1 MTRELPYLEDDVL
14 VGGQIQASRKGLMSA
29 EAQGNLAFR
38 MGEFFSDGG
47 KLGKA
52 KGYESRPG
60 QARMAERVAE
70 TIEDRKHLVVEA
82 GTGTGKSLAYLVPA
96 AYAAQELGKKAII
109 STYTI
114 HLQEQLFGK
123 DVPIVQSLVPFE
135 FTAAL
140 LKGRQNYLCPHRLKK
155 AQQHQGDLFAKG
167 QAEQLQG
174 LVEWV
179 RRTKDGTLSDIDFQ
193 VDAAVWA
200 QVCSEAFA
208 CTPRHC
214 GGPTGCFFQMARTKV
229 QDANVVI
236 LNHALL
242 FGLLAGAEEVE
253 EGPSE
258 GYLFPNDFL
267 VLDEAHEVEDVAAKA
282 LGLEVRLGSLRFLL
296 QRLVHPRTKKGV
308 LTRVGDGNAVK
319 ATLGVL
325 GILEGAFEEILE
337 SAGLGASGQK
347 RVRQPLG
354 VKSELGPRLMD
365 VRAQLLKL
373 AEDAGDGEERN
384 ELKDHARR
392 LEVSAFGLGEF
403 LQMSRAGQAYWVERR
418 LPEEGRAHRGE
429 MSLHASPV
437 EVAERLEELVFR
449 PECTTIMTSAT
460 LDVGRGLEFFAKR
473 VGAGEA
479 ETLLVE
485 SPFDYESQMRV
496 YLPKGMP
503 EPSEGQRFQEALE
516 GWIQRFVGMTQG
528 KAFVLFTSRAMLRK
542 TAEGMAGWFEEQ
554 GIRLL
559 VQDKGNSRTR
569 LLKEFKEDRD
579 SVLFGTD
586 SFWQG
591 VDVPGEALSNV
602 ILTRLPFSVPDEPL
616 FEARCERIR
625 EKGGEPFR
633 ELQLPEA
640 ILKFRQGVGRLIRSR
655 EDRGQIAVLDGRILT
670 KSYGKSF
677 LKILPECPVEVLGDE
692 D

>member
-1 MTRELPYLEDDVL
+1 M
-14 VGGQIQASRKGLMSA
+14 SRDPL
-29 EAQGNLAFR
+29 GNLAFR

-60 QARMAERVAE
+60 QAKMAERVAE
-70 TIEDRKHLVVEA
+70 IIEDRKHLVVEA

-96 AYAAQELGKKAII
+96 AFAAEELGKKAII

-135 FTAAL
+135 FSAAL
-140 LKGRQNYLCPHRLKK
+140 LKGRHNYLCPHRLKK
-155 AQQHQGDLFAKG
+155 AQQHQGDLFATG
-167 QAEQLQG
+167 QAEQLRG
-174 LVEWV
+174 LVEWAGK
-179 RRTKDGTLSDIDFQ
+179 TTDGTLSDIQFQ
-193 VDAAVWA
+193 VDATVWA

-214 GGPTGCFFQMARTKV
+214 GGPTGCFYQKARNKIL
-229 QDANVVI
+229 DAKVVI

-242 FGLLAGAEEVE
+242 FGLLAGAEESE
-253 EGPSE
+253 EEPSE

-296 QRLVHPRTKKGV
+296 QRLIHPRTKKGV
-308 LTRVGDGNAVK
+308 LTRIGDGNAVK
-319 ATLGVL
+319 STLGVL
-325 GILEGAFEEILE
+325 GILEASFEEILE
-337 SAGLGASGQK
+337 SAGLKGPGQK
-347 RVRQPLG
+347 RVRQALG

-392 LEVSAFGLGEF
+392 LEGSAFGLGEF
-403 LQMSRAGQAYWVERR
+403 LKMSREGHAYWVERR
-418 LPEEGRAHRGE
+418 VAEDGRAQRGE

-449 PECTTIMTSAT
+449 PDCTTIMTSAT

-503 EPSEGQRFQEALE
+503 EPSEGARFQEALE
-516 GWIQRFVGMTQG
+516 GWIQRFVGMTKG

-542 TAEGMAGWFEEQ
+542 TADGMAAWFEEQ

-616 FEARCERIR
+616 FEARCERIK
-625 EKGGEPFR
+625 ELGGEPFR
-633 ELQLPEA
+633 DLQLPEA

-655 EDRGQIAVLDGRILT
+655 EDRGQIAVLDGRILSRT
-670 KSYGKSF
+670 YGKSF
-677 LKILPECPVEVLGDE
+677 LKILPECPVEILGDE

>member
-1 MTRELPYLEDDVL
+1 M
-14 VGGQIQASRKGLMSA
+14 SRDPL
-29 EAQGNLAFR
+29 GNLAFR

-70 TIEDRKHLVVEA
+70 IIEDRKHLVVEA

-155 AQQHQGDLFAKG
+155 AQQHQGDLFATG
-167 QAEQLQG
+167 QAEQLRG
-174 LVEWV
+174 LVEWAGK
-179 RRTKDGTLSDIDFQ
+179 TKDGTLSDIDFQ
-193 VDAAVWA
+193 VDAAVWS

-214 GGPTGCFFQMARTKV
+214 GGPTGCFYQMARTKV

-242 FGLLAGAEEVE
+242 FGLLAGAEESD

-308 LTRVGDGNAVK
+308 LMRIGDGNAVK
-319 ATLGVL
+319 STLGVL
-325 GILEGAFEEILE
+325 GILEGSFEEILE
-337 SAGLGASGQK
+337 SAGLEASGQK

-392 LEVSAFGLGEF
+392 LEASACGLGEF
-403 LQMSRAGQAYWVERR
+403 LKMSREGHAYWVERR
-418 LPEEGRAHRGE
+418 LPEEGRAHRRE
-429 MSLHASPV
+429 MSFHASPV

-449 PECTTIMTSAT
+449 PDCTTIMTSAT

-473 VGAGEA
+473 VGAQEA

-485 SPFDYESQMRV
+485 SPFDYENQMRV

-516 GWIQRFVGMTQG
+516 GWIQRFVGMTKG

-542 TAEGMAGWFEEQ
+542 TADGMAGWFEEQ

-569 LLKEFKEDRD
+569 LLKDFKEDRD

-616 FEARCERIR
+616 FEARCERIK

-655 EDRGQIAVLDGRILT
+655 EDRGQIAVLDGRILSRT
-670 KSYGKSF
+670 YGKSF
-677 LKILPECPVEVLGDE
+677 LKILPECPVEILGDE

>member
-1 MTRELPYLEDDVL
+1 
-14 VGGQIQASRKGLMSA
+14 MSA
-29 EAQGNLAFR
+29 EAEGSLAFR
-38 MGEFFSDGG
+38 MGEFFSNGG

-52 KGYESRPG
+52 KGDESRPG
-60 QARMAERVAE
+60 QAKMAERVAE
-70 TIEDRKHLVVEA
+70 IIEDRKHLVVEA

-155 AQQHQGDLFAKG
+155 AQQHQGDLFAAG
-167 QAEQLQG
+167 QAEQLKG
-174 LVEWV
+174 LVEWA

-214 GGPTGCFFQMARTKV
+214 GGPTGCFYQMARTKV
-229 QDANVVI
+229 LDANVVI

-242 FGLLAGAEEVE
+242 FGLLAGAEENE
-253 EGPSE
+253 ESPSE

-319 ATLGVL
+319 STLGVL

-392 LEVSAFGLGEF
+392 LEASAFGLGEF
-403 LQMSRAGQAYWVERR
+403 LKMSREGHAYWVERR

-449 PECTTIMTSAT
+449 PDCTTIMTSAT

-473 VGAGEA
+473 VGAQEA

-503 EPSEGQRFQEALE
+503 EPSEGQRFQDALE
-516 GWIQRFVGMTQG
+516 GWIQRFVGMTKG

-559 VQDKGNSRTR
+559 VQDKGSSRTR

-616 FEARCERIR
+616 FEARCERIK

-655 EDRGQIAVLDGRILT
+655 EDRGQIAVLDGRIL
-670 KSYGKSF
+670 SRAYGKSF
-677 LKILPECPVEVLGDE
+677 LKTLPQCPVEILGDE

>member
-1 MTRELPYLEDDVL
+1 M
-14 VGGQIQASRKGLMSA
+14 SRDPL
-29 EAQGNLAFR
+29 GNLAFR

-60 QARMAERVAE
+60 QAKMAERVAE
-70 TIEDRKHLVVEA
+70 VIEDRKHLVVEA

-96 AYAAQELGKKAII
+96 AFAAEELGKKAII

-135 FTAAL
+135 FSAAL
-140 LKGRQNYLCPHRLKK
+140 LKGRHNYLCPHRLKK
-155 AQQHQGDLFAKG
+155 AQQHQGDLFATG
-167 QAEQLQG
+167 QAEQLRG
-174 LVEWV
+174 LVEWAGK
-179 RRTKDGTLSDIDFQ
+179 TTDGTLSDIQFQ
-193 VDAAVWA
+193 VDATVWA

-214 GGPTGCFFQMARTKV
+214 GGPTGCFYQKARNKIL
-229 QDANVVI
+229 DAKVVI

-242 FGLLAGAEEVE
+242 FGLLAGAEESE
-253 EGPSE
+253 EEPSE

-296 QRLVHPRTKKGV
+296 QRLIHPRTKKGV
-308 LTRVGDGNAVK
+308 LTRIGDGNAVK
-319 ATLGVL
+319 STLGVL
-325 GILEGAFEEILE
+325 GILEASFEEILE
-337 SAGLGASGQK
+337 SAGLKGPGQK
-347 RVRQPLG
+347 RVRQALG

-392 LEVSAFGLGEF
+392 LEASAFGLGEF
-403 LQMSRAGQAYWVERR
+403 LKMSREGHAYWVERR
-418 LPEEGRAHRGE
+418 VAEDGRAQRGE

-449 PECTTIMTSAT
+449 PDCTTIMTSAT

-503 EPSEGQRFQEALE
+503 EPSEGARFQEALE
-516 GWIQRFVGMTQG
+516 GWIQRFVGMTKG

-542 TAEGMAGWFEEQ
+542 TAEGMASWFEEQ

-569 LLKEFKEDRD
+569 LLREFKEDRD

-616 FEARCERIR
+616 FEARCERIK
-625 EKGGEPFR
+625 ELGGEPFR

-655 EDRGQIAVLDGRILT
+655 EDRGQIAVLDGRILSRT
-670 KSYGKSF
+670 YGKSF
-677 LKILPECPVEVLGDE
+677 LKILPECPVEILGDE

>member
-1 MTRELPYLEDDVL
+1 M
-14 VGGQIQASRKGLMSA
+14 SRDPL
-29 EAQGNLAFR
+29 GNLAFR

-60 QARMAERVAE
+60 QAKMAERVAE
-70 TIEDRKHLVVEA
+70 IIEDRKHLVVEA

-96 AYAAQELGKKAII
+96 AFAAEELGKKAII

-135 FTAAL
+135 FSAAL
-140 LKGRQNYLCPHRLKK
+140 LKGRHNYLCPHRLKK
-155 AQQHQGDLFAKG
+155 AQQHQGDLFATG
-167 QAEQLQG
+167 QAEQLRG
-174 LVEWV
+174 LVEWAGK
-179 RRTKDGTLSDIDFQ
+179 TTDGTLSDIQFQ
-193 VDAAVWA
+193 VDATVWA

-214 GGPTGCFFQMARTKV
+214 GGPTGCFYQKARNKIL
-229 QDANVVI
+229 DAKVVI

-242 FGLLAGAEEVE
+242 FGLLAGAEESE
-253 EGPSE
+253 EEPSE

-296 QRLVHPRTKKGV
+296 QRLIHPRTKKGV
-308 LTRVGDGNAVK
+308 LTRIGDGNAVK
-319 ATLGVL
+319 STLGVL
-325 GILEGAFEEILE
+325 GILEASFEEILE
-337 SAGLGASGQK
+337 SAGLKGPGQK
-347 RVRQPLG
+347 RVRQALG

-392 LEVSAFGLGEF
+392 LEGSAFGLGEF
-403 LQMSRAGQAYWVERR
+403 LKMSREGHAYWVERR
-418 LPEEGRAHRGE
+418 VAEDGRAQRGE

-449 PECTTIMTSAT
+449 PDCTTIMTSAT

-503 EPSEGQRFQEALE
+503 EPSEGARFQEALE
-516 GWIQRFVGMTQG
+516 GWIQRFVGMTKG

-542 TAEGMAGWFEEQ
+542 TADGMASWFEEQ

-579 SVLFGTD
+579 SVFFGTD

-616 FEARCERIR
+616 FEARCERIK

-655 EDRGQIAVLDGRILT
+655 EDRGQIAVLDGRILSRT
-670 KSYGKSF
+670 YGKSF
-677 LKILPECPVEVLGDE
+677 LKILPECPVEILGDE

>member
-1 MTRELPYLEDDVL
+1 
-14 VGGQIQASRKGLMSA
+14 
-29 EAQGNLAFR
+29 

-60 QARMAERVAE
+60 QAKMAERVAE
-70 TIEDRKHLVVEA
+70 IIEDRKHLVVEA

-96 AYAAQELGKKAII
+96 AYAAHELGKKAII

-123 DVPIVQSLVPFE
+123 DVPIVRSLVPFE

-140 LKGRQNYLCPHRLKK
+140 LKGRQNYLCPYRLKK
-155 AQQHQGDLFAKG
+155 AQQHQGDLFATG
-167 QAEQLQG
+167 QAEQLRG
-174 LVEWV
+174 LIEWAG
-179 RRTKDGTLSDIDFQ
+179 RTKDGTLSDTDFQ

-214 GGPTGCFFQMARTKV
+214 GGPTGCFYQMARTKV
-229 QDANVVI
+229 LDANVVI

-242 FGLLAGAEEVE
+242 FGLLAGAEENE
-253 EGPSE
+253 ESPSE

-308 LTRVGDGNAVK
+308 LTRIGDGNAMK
-319 ATLGVL
+319 STLGVL
-325 GILEGAFEEILE
+325 GMLEGAFEEILE

-392 LEVSAFGLGEF
+392 LEASAFGLGEF
-403 LQMSRAGQAYWVERR
+403 LKMSREGHAYWVERR
-418 LPEEGRAHRGE
+418 IPEEGKAHRGE

-437 EVAERLEELVFR
+437 EVAEKLSELVFR
-449 PECTTIMTSAT
+449 PDCTTIMTSAT

-473 VGAGEA
+473 VGAQEA

-485 SPFDYESQMRV
+485 SPFDYESQMRI

-503 EPSEGQRFQEALE
+503 EPSEGQRFQDALE
-516 GWIQRFVGMTQG
+516 GWIQRFVGMTKG

-616 FEARCERIR
+616 FEARCERIK

-655 EDRGQIAVLDGRILT
+655 EDRGQIAVLDGRIL
-670 KSYGKSF
+670 SRAYGKSF
-677 LKILPECPVEVLGDE
+677 LKILPECPVELVD
-692 D
+692 

>member
-1 MTRELPYLEDDVL
+1 M
-14 VGGQIQASRKGLMSA
+14 SRDPL
-29 EAQGNLAFR
+29 GNLAFR

-60 QARMAERVAE
+60 QAKMAERVAE
-70 TIEDRKHLVVEA
+70 IIEDRKHLVVEA

-96 AYAAQELGKKAII
+96 AFAAEELGKKAII

-135 FTAAL
+135 FSAAL
-140 LKGRQNYLCPHRLKK
+140 LKGRHNYLCPHRLKK
-155 AQQHQGDLFAKG
+155 AQQHQGDLFATG
-167 QAEQLQG
+167 QAEQLRG
-174 LVEWV
+174 LVEWAGK
-179 RRTKDGTLSDIDFQ
+179 TTDGTLSDIQFQ
-193 VDAAVWA
+193 VDATVWA

-214 GGPTGCFFQMARTKV
+214 GGPTGCFYQKARNKIL
-229 QDANVVI
+229 DAKVVI

-242 FGLLAGAEEVE
+242 FGLLAGAEESE
-253 EGPSE
+253 EEPSE

-296 QRLVHPRTKKGV
+296 QRLIHPRTKKGV
-308 LTRVGDGNAVK
+308 LTRIGDGNAVK
-319 ATLGVL
+319 STLGVL
-325 GILEGAFEEILE
+325 GILEASFEEILE
-337 SAGLGASGQK
+337 STGLKGPGQK
-347 RVRQPLG
+347 RVRQALG

-392 LEVSAFGLGEF
+392 LEGSAFGLGEF
-403 LQMSRAGQAYWVERR
+403 LKMSREGHAYWVERR
-418 LPEEGRAHRGE
+418 VAEDGRAQRGE

-449 PECTTIMTSAT
+449 PDCTTIMTSAT
-460 LDVGRGLEFFAKR
+460 LDVGRGLDFFAKR

-503 EPSEGQRFQEALE
+503 EPSEGARFQEALE
-516 GWIQRFVGMTQG
+516 GWIQRFVGMTKG

-542 TAEGMAGWFEEQ
+542 TADGMASWFEEQ

-616 FEARCERIR
+616 FEARCERIK
-625 EKGGEPFR
+625 ELGGDPFR
-633 ELQLPEA
+633 DLQLPEA

-655 EDRGQIAVLDGRILT
+655 EDRGQIAVLDGRILSRT
-670 KSYGKSF
+670 YGKSF
-677 LKILPECPVEVLGDE
+677 LKILPECPVEILGDE

>member
-1 MTRELPYLEDDVL
+1 MVFMRQE
-14 VGGQIQASRKGLMSA
+14 G
-29 EAQGNLAFR
+29 QGNLAFR
-38 MGEFFSDGG
+38 MGEFFSNGG

-60 QARMAERVAE
+60 QAKMAERVAE
-70 TIEDRKHLVVEA
+70 IIEDRKHLVVEA

-155 AQQHQGDLFAKG
+155 AQQHQGDLFAAG
-167 QAEQLQG
+167 QAEQLKG
-174 LVEWV
+174 LVEWA

-214 GGPTGCFFQMARTKV
+214 GGPTGCFYQMARTKV
-229 QDANVVI
+229 LDANVVI

-242 FGLLAGAEEVE
+242 FGLLAGAEEDE
-253 EGPSE
+253 ESPSE

-319 ATLGVL
+319 STLGVL

-392 LEVSAFGLGEF
+392 LETSAFGLGEF
-403 LQMSRAGQAYWVERR
+403 LKMSREGHAYWVERR

-449 PECTTIMTSAT
+449 PDSTTIMTSAT

-473 VGAGEA
+473 VGAQEA

-516 GWIQRFVGMTQG
+516 GWIQRFVGMTKG

-542 TAEGMAGWFEEQ
+542 TAEGMAEWFEEQ

-569 LLKEFKEDRD
+569 LLREFKEDRD

-616 FEARCERIR
+616 FEARCERIK

-655 EDRGQIAVLDGRILT
+655 EDRGQIAVLDGRILSRT
-670 KSYGKSF
+670 YGKSF
-677 LKILPECPVEVLGDE
+677 LKILPECPVELLD
-692 D
+692 

>member
-1 MTRELPYLEDDVL
+1 
-14 VGGQIQASRKGLMSA
+14 
-29 EAQGNLAFR
+29 
-38 MGEFFSDGG
+38 
-47 KLGKA
+47 
-52 KGYESRPG
+52 
-60 QARMAERVAE
+60 
-70 TIEDRKHLVVEA
+70 
-82 GTGTGKSLAYLVPA
+82 
-96 AYAAQELGKKAII
+96 
-109 STYTI
+109 
-114 HLQEQLFGK
+114 
-123 DVPIVQSLVPFE
+123 
-135 FTAAL
+135 
-140 LKGRQNYLCPHRLKK
+140 
-155 AQQHQGDLFAKG
+155 
-167 QAEQLQG
+167 
-174 LVEWV
+174 
-179 RRTKDGTLSDIDFQ
+179 
-193 VDAAVWA
+193 
-200 QVCSEAFA
+200 
-208 CTPRHC
+208 
-214 GGPTGCFFQMARTKV
+214 MARTKV
-229 QDANVVI
+229 LDANVVI

-242 FGLLAGAEEVE
+242 FGLLAGAEESE

-319 ATLGVL
+319 STLGVL

-354 VKSELGPRLMD
+354 LKSELGPRLMD

-392 LEVSAFGLGEF
+392 LEASAFGLGEF
-403 LQMSRAGQAYWVERR
+403 LKMSREGHAYWVERR

-437 EVAERLEELVFR
+437 EVAERLGELVFR
-449 PECTTIMTSAT
+449 PDSTTIMTSAT

-473 VGAGEA
+473 VGAQEA

-516 GWIQRFVGMTQG
+516 GWIQRFVGMTKG

-542 TAEGMAGWFEEQ
+542 TAEGMAEWFEEQ

-569 LLKEFKEDRD
+569 LLREFKEDRD

-616 FEARCERIR
+616 FEARCERIK

-677 LKILPECPVEVLGDE
+677 LKILPECPVEVCE
-692 D
+692 

>member
-1 MTRELPYLEDDVL
+1 
-14 VGGQIQASRKGLMSA
+14 
-29 EAQGNLAFR
+29 
-38 MGEFFSDGG
+38 
-47 KLGKA
+47 
-52 KGYESRPG
+52 
-60 QARMAERVAE
+60 MAERVAE
-70 TIEDRKHLVVEA
+70 IIEARRHLVVEA

-155 AQQHQGDLFAKG
+155 AQQHQGDLFATG
-167 QAEQLQG
+167 QAEQLKG
-174 LVEWV
+174 LVEWAG
-179 RRTKDGTLSDIDFQ
+179 RTKDGTLSDIDFQ
-193 VDAAVWA
+193 VDAAVWT

-214 GGPTGCFFQMARTKV
+214 GGPTRCFYQMARTKV
-229 QDANVVI
+229 LDANVVI

-242 FGLLAGAEEVE
+242 FGLLAGAEENE
-253 EGPSE
+253 ESPSE

-308 LTRVGDGNAVK
+308 LTRIGDGNAVK
-319 ATLGVL
+319 STLGVL
-325 GILEGAFEEILE
+325 GILEGSFEEILE

-392 LEVSAFGLGEF
+392 LEASAFGLGEF
-403 LQMSRAGQAYWVERR
+403 LKMSREGHAYWVERR

-449 PECTTIMTSAT
+449 PDCTTIMTSAT
-460 LDVGRGLEFFAKR
+460 LDVGRGLAFFAKR
-473 VGAGEA
+473 VGAQEA

-485 SPFDYESQMRV
+485 SPFDYEIQMRV

-516 GWIQRFVGMTQG
+516 GWIQRFVGMTKG

-616 FEARCERIR
+616 FEAKCERIK

-655 EDRGQIAVLDGRILT
+655 EDRGQIAVLDGRIL
-670 KSYGKSF
+670 SRRYGKSF
-677 LKILPECPVEVLGDE
+677 LQILPSCPIEIME

>member
-1 MTRELPYLEDDVL
+1 
-14 VGGQIQASRKGLMSA
+14 
-29 EAQGNLAFR
+29 

-60 QARMAERVAE
+60 QAKMAERVAE
-70 TIEDRKHLVVEA
+70 IIEDRKHLVVEA

-96 AYAAQELGKKAII
+96 AFAAEELGKKAII

-135 FTAAL
+135 FSAAL
-140 LKGRQNYLCPHRLKK
+140 LKGRHNYLCPHRLKK
-155 AQQHQGDLFAKG
+155 AQQHQGDLFATG
-167 QAEQLQG
+167 QAEQLRG
-174 LVEWV
+174 LVEWAGK
-179 RRTKDGTLSDIDFQ
+179 TTDGTLSDIQFQ
-193 VDAAVWA
+193 VDATVWA

-214 GGPTGCFFQMARTKV
+214 GGPTGCFYQKARNKIL
-229 QDANVVI
+229 DAKVVI

-242 FGLLAGAEEVE
+242 FGLLAGAEESE
-253 EGPSE
+253 EEPSE

-296 QRLVHPRTKKGV
+296 QRLIHPRTKKGV
-308 LTRVGDGNAVK
+308 LTRIGDGNAVK
-319 ATLGVL
+319 STLGVL
-325 GILEGAFEEILE
+325 GILEASFEEILE
-337 SAGLGASGQK
+337 SAGLKGPGQK
-347 RVRQPLG
+347 RVRQALG

-392 LEVSAFGLGEF
+392 LEASAFGLGEF
-403 LQMSRAGQAYWVERR
+403 LKMSREGHAYWVERR
-418 LPEEGRAHRGE
+418 VAEDGRAQRGE

-449 PECTTIMTSAT
+449 PDCTTIMTSAT

-516 GWIQRFVGMTQG
+516 GWIQRFVGMTKG
-528 KAFVLFTSRAMLRK
+528 KAFVLFTSRSMLRK
-542 TAEGMAGWFEEQ
+542 TADGMAGWFEEQ

-569 LLKEFKEDRD
+569 LLREFKEDRD

-616 FEARCERIR
+616 FEARCERIK
-625 EKGGEPFR
+625 ELGGEPFR
-633 ELQLPEA
+633 DLQLPEA

-655 EDRGQIAVLDGRILT
+655 EDRGQIAVLDGRIL
-670 KSYGKSF
+670 SRAYGKSF
-677 LKILPECPVEVLGDE
+677 LKILPECPVEILGDE

>member
-1 MTRELPYLEDDVL
+1 
-14 VGGQIQASRKGLMSA
+14 MSS

-60 QARMAERVAE
+60 QAKMAERVAE
-70 TIEDRKHLVVEA
+70 IIEDRKHLVVEA

-155 AQQHQGDLFAKG
+155 AQQHQGDLFATG
-167 QAEQLQG
+167 QAEQLKG
-174 LVEWV
+174 LVEWA

-214 GGPTGCFFQMARTKV
+214 GGPTGCFYQMARTKV
-229 QDANVVI
+229 LDANVVI

-242 FGLLAGAEEVE
+242 FGLLAGAEENE
-253 EGPSE
+253 ESPSE

-296 QRLVHPRTKKGV
+296 QRLIHPRTKKGV

-319 ATLGVL
+319 STLGVL

-337 SAGLGASGQK
+337 SAGLVASGQK

-392 LEVSAFGLGEF
+392 LEASAFGLGEF
-403 LQMSRAGQAYWVERR
+403 LKMSREGHAYWVERR

-449 PECTTIMTSAT
+449 PDCTTIMTSAT

-473 VGAGEA
+473 VGAQEA
-479 ETLLVE
+479 ETLLVD

-503 EPSEGQRFQEALE
+503 EPSEGQRFQKALE
-516 GWIQRFVGMTQG
+516 GWIQRFVGMTKG

-616 FEARCERIR
+616 FEARCERIK

-655 EDRGQIAVLDGRILT
+655 EDRGQIAVLDGRIL
-670 KSYGKSF
+670 SRAYGKSF
-677 LKILPECPVEVLGDE
+677 LKILPECPVEILGDE

>member
-1 MTRELPYLEDDVL
+1 MRQE
-14 VGGQIQASRKGLMSA
+14 G
-29 EAQGNLAFR
+29 QGNLAFR
-38 MGEFFSDGG
+38 MGEFFSEGG
-47 KLGKA
+47 RLGKA

-60 QARMAERVAE
+60 QAKMAEKVAE
-70 TIEDRKHLVVEA
+70 VIESKSHLVVEA

-96 AYAAQELGKKAII
+96 AYATEELGKKAII

-155 AQQHQGDLFAKG
+155 ARQHQGDLFAAG
-167 QAEQLQG
+167 QAEQLKG
-174 LVEWV
+174 LVEWAG
-179 RRTKDGTLSDIDFQ
+179 RTTDGTLSDLDFQ
-193 VDAAVWA
+193 VDATVWA

-214 GGPTGCFFQMARTKV
+214 GGPTGCFYQKARAKV
-229 QDANVVI
+229 MDAKIVI
-236 LNHALL
+236 VNHALL
-242 FGLLAGAEEVE
+242 FGLLAGVE
-253 EGPSE
+253 EEEEESPSE

-282 LGLEVRLGSLRFLL
+282 LGLELRLGSLRFLL

-308 LTRVGDGNAVK
+308 LTRIGDGNAVK
-319 ATLGVL
+319 ATLGIL
-325 GILEGAFEEILE
+325 GILEGEFEAILG

-384 ELKDHARR
+384 ELRDHARR
-392 LEVSAFGLGEF
+392 LEGNAFGLGEF
-403 LQMSRAGQAYWVERR
+403 LKMSREGHAYWVERR
-418 LPEEGRAHRGE
+418 LPEEGKAHRGE

-449 PECTTIMTSAT
+449 PDCTTIMTSAT
-460 LDVGRGLEFFAKR
+460 LDVGRGLDFFAQR
-473 VGAGEA
+473 VGAQEA

-516 GWIQRFVGMTQG
+516 GWIQRFVGMTRG

-542 TAEGMAGWFEEQ
+542 TAEGMAAWFEEQ
-554 GIRLL
+554 GIKLL
-559 VQDKGNSRTR
+559 IQDRANSRTR

-633 ELQLPEA
+633 DLQLPEA

-655 EDRGQIAVLDGRILT
+655 DDRGQIAVLDGRILT
-670 KSYGKSF
+670 KSYGKVF
-677 LKILPECPVEVLGDE
+677 LRTLPECPVEGLDAE
-692 D
+692 F

>member
-1 MTRELPYLEDDVL
+1 
-14 VGGQIQASRKGLMSA
+14 
-29 EAQGNLAFR
+29 

-70 TIEDRKHLVVEA
+70 IIEDRRHLVVEA

-155 AQQHQGDLFAKG
+155 AQQHQGDLFATG
-167 QAEQLQG
+167 QAEQLRG
-174 LVEWV
+174 LVEWAG
-179 RRTKDGTLSDIDFQ
+179 RTKDGTLSDIDFQ

-200 QVCSEAFA
+200 QVASEAFA

-214 GGPTGCFFQMARTKV
+214 GGPTGCFYQMARTKV
-229 QDANVVI
+229 LDANVVI

-242 FGLLAGAEEVE
+242 FGLLAGAEENE
-253 EGPSE
+253 ESPSE

-308 LTRVGDGNAVK
+308 LTRIGDGNAIK
-319 ATLGVL
+319 STLGVL

-373 AEDAGDGEERN
+373 SEDAGDGEERN
-384 ELKDHARR
+384 ELRDHARR
-392 LEVSAFGLGEF
+392 LEASAFGLGEF
-403 LQMSRAGQAYWVERR
+403 LKMSREGHAYWVERR
-418 LPEEGRAHRGE
+418 LPEEGKANRGE

-449 PECTTIMTSAT
+449 PDCTTIMTSAT
-460 LDVGRGLEFFAKR
+460 LDVGRGLDFFAKR
-473 VGAGEA
+473 VGAQEA

-503 EPSEGQRFQEALE
+503 EPSEGQRFQEALQ
-516 GWIQRFVGMTQG
+516 GWIQRFVGMTKG

-616 FEARCERIR
+616 FEARCERIK

-655 EDRGQIAVLDGRILT
+655 EDRGQIAVLDGRILSRT
-670 KSYGKSF
+670 YGKSF
-677 LKILPECPVEVLGDE
+677 LKILPECPVEILGNE

>member
-1 MTRELPYLEDDVL
+1 MPI
-14 VGGQIQASRKGLMSA
+14 GQNGHEKGSFPHSMRDFFCST
-29 EAQGNLAFR
+29 GN
-38 MGEFFSDGG
+38 
-47 KLGKA
+47 LGKA

-60 QARMAERVAE
+60 QAKMAEKVAE
-70 TIEDRKHLVVEA
+70 VIESKSHLVVEA

-96 AYAAQELGKKAII
+96 AYAAEEIGKKAII

-155 AQQHQGDLFAKG
+155 ARQHQGDLFAAG
-167 QAEQLQG
+167 QAEQLKG
-174 LVEWV
+174 LVEWAG
-179 RRTKDGTLSDIDFQ
+179 RTTDGTLSDLDFQ
-193 VDAAVWA
+193 VDATVWA

-214 GGPTGCFFQMARTKV
+214 GGPTGCFYQKARAKV
-229 QDANVVI
+229 MDAKIVI
-236 LNHALL
+236 VNHALL
-242 FGLLAGAEEVE
+242 FGLLAGVE
-253 EGPSE
+253 EEEEESPSE

-282 LGLEVRLGSLRFLL
+282 LGLELRLGSLRFLL

-308 LTRVGDGNAVK
+308 LTRIGDGNAVK

-325 GILEGAFEEILE
+325 GILEGEFEAILG

-384 ELKDHARR
+384 ELRDHARR
-392 LEVSAFGLGEF
+392 LEGNAFGLGEF
-403 LQMSRAGQAYWVERR
+403 LKMSREGHAYWVERR
-418 LPEEGRAHRGE
+418 LPEEGKAHRGE

-449 PECTTIMTSAT
+449 PDCTTIMTSAT
-460 LDVGRGLEFFAKR
+460 LDVGRGLDFFAQR
-473 VGAGEA
+473 VGAQEA

-516 GWIQRFVGMTQG
+516 GWIQRFVGMTRG

-542 TAEGMAGWFEEQ
+542 TAEGMAAWFEEQ
-554 GIRLL
+554 GIKLL
-559 VQDKGNSRTR
+559 IQDRANSRTR

-616 FEARCERIR
+616 FEAKCERIK
-625 EKGGEPFR
+625 ELGGDPFR
-633 ELQLPEA
+633 DLQLPEA

-655 EDRGQIAVLDGRILT
+655 EDRGQITILDGRVL
-670 KSYGKSF
+670 SRRYGKSF
-677 LKILPECPVEVLGDE
+677 LDMLPQCPTEIMEIE

>member
-1 MTRELPYLEDDVL
+1 M
-14 VGGQIQASRKGLMSA
+14 SRDPL
-29 EAQGNLAFR
+29 GNLAFR

-60 QARMAERVAE
+60 QAKMAERVAE
-70 TIEDRKHLVVEA
+70 IIEDRKHLVVEA

-96 AYAAQELGKKAII
+96 AFAAEELGKKAII

-135 FTAAL
+135 FSAAL
-140 LKGRQNYLCPHRLKK
+140 LKGRHNYLCPHRLKK
-155 AQQHQGDLFAKG
+155 AQQHQGDLFATG
-167 QAEQLQG
+167 QAEQLRG
-174 LVEWV
+174 LVEWAGK
-179 RRTKDGTLSDIDFQ
+179 TTDGTLSDIQFQ
-193 VDAAVWA
+193 VDATVWA

-214 GGPTGCFFQMARTKV
+214 GGPTGCFYQKARNKIL
-229 QDANVVI
+229 DAKVVI

-242 FGLLAGAEEVE
+242 FGLLAGAEESE
-253 EGPSE
+253 EEPSE

-296 QRLVHPRTKKGV
+296 QRLIHPRTKKGV
-308 LTRVGDGNAVK
+308 LTRIGDGNAVTS
-319 ATLGVL
+319 TLGVL
-325 GILEGAFEEILE
+325 GILEASFEEILE
-337 SAGLGASGQK
+337 SAGLKGPGQK
-347 RVRQPLG
+347 RVRQALG

-392 LEVSAFGLGEF
+392 LEGSAFGLGEF
-403 LQMSRAGQAYWVERR
+403 LKMSREGHAYWVERR
-418 LPEEGRAHRGE
+418 VAEDGRAQRGE

-449 PECTTIMTSAT
+449 PDCTTIMTSAT

-503 EPSEGQRFQEALE
+503 EPSEGARFQEALE
-516 GWIQRFVGMTQG
+516 GWIQRFVGMTKG

-542 TAEGMAGWFEEQ
+542 TAEGMAAWFEEQ

-616 FEARCERIR
+616 FEARCERIK

-655 EDRGQIAVLDGRILT
+655 EDRGQIAVLDGRILSRT
-670 KSYGKSF
+670 YGKSF
-677 LKILPECPVEVLGDE
+677 LKILPECPVEILGDE

>member
-1 MTRELPYLEDDVL
+1 M
-14 VGGQIQASRKGLMSA
+14 SRDPL
-29 EAQGNLAFR
+29 GNLAFR

-60 QARMAERVAE
+60 QAKMAERVAE
-70 TIEDRKHLVVEA
+70 IIEDRKHLVVEA

-96 AYAAQELGKKAII
+96 AFAAEELGKKAII

-135 FTAAL
+135 FSAAL
-140 LKGRQNYLCPHRLKK
+140 LKGRHNYLCPHRLKK
-155 AQQHQGDLFAKG
+155 AQQHQGDLFATG
-167 QAEQLQG
+167 QAEQLRG
-174 LVEWV
+174 LVEWAGK
-179 RRTKDGTLSDIDFQ
+179 TTDGTLSDIQFQ
-193 VDAAVWA
+193 VDATVWA

-214 GGPTGCFFQMARTKV
+214 GGPTGCFYQKARNKIL
-229 QDANVVI
+229 DAKVVI

-242 FGLLAGAEEVE
+242 FGLLAGAEESE
-253 EGPSE
+253 EEPSE

-296 QRLVHPRTKKGV
+296 QRLIHPRTKKGV
-308 LTRVGDGNAVK
+308 LTRIGDGNAVK
-319 ATLGVL
+319 STLGVL
-325 GILEGAFEEILE
+325 GILEASFEEILE
-337 SAGLGASGQK
+337 SAGLKGPGQK
-347 RVRQPLG
+347 RVRQALG

-392 LEVSAFGLGEF
+392 LEGSAFGLGEF
-403 LQMSRAGQAYWVERR
+403 LKMSREGHAYWVERR
-418 LPEEGRAHRGE
+418 VAEDGRAQRGE

-449 PECTTIMTSAT
+449 PDCTTIMTSAT
-460 LDVGRGLEFFAKR
+460 LDVGRGLDFFAKR

-503 EPSEGQRFQEALE
+503 EPSEGARFQEALE
-516 GWIQRFVGMTQG
+516 GWIQRFVGMTKG

-542 TAEGMAGWFEEQ
+542 TADGMASWFEEQ

-569 LLKEFKEDRD
+569 LLREFKEDRD

-616 FEARCERIR
+616 FEARCERIK
-625 EKGGEPFR
+625 ELGGEPFR

-655 EDRGQIAVLDGRILT
+655 EDRGQIAVLDGRILSRT
-670 KSYGKSF
+670 YGKSF
-677 LKILPECPVEVLGDE
+677 LKILPECPVEILGDE

>member
-1 MTRELPYLEDDVL
+1 
-14 VGGQIQASRKGLMSA
+14 MSH

-70 TIEDRKHLVVEA
+70 IIEDQRHLVVEA

-155 AQQHQGDLFAKG
+155 AQQHQGDLFATG
-167 QAEQLQG
+167 QAEQLKALLDWAG
-174 LVEWV
+174 
-179 RRTKDGTLSDIDFQ
+179 RTKDGTLSDIDFQ

-214 GGPTGCFFQMARTKV
+214 GGPTGCFYQMARTKV
-229 QDANVVI
+229 LDANVVI

-242 FGLLAGAEEVE
+242 FGLLAGAEESE

-308 LTRVGDGNAVK
+308 LTRIGDGNAVK
-319 ATLGVL
+319 STLGVL

-384 ELKDHARR
+384 ELRDHARR
-392 LEVSAFGLGEF
+392 LEGSAFGLGEF
-403 LQMSRAGQAYWVERR
+403 LKMSREGHAYWVERR
-418 LPEEGRAHRGE
+418 LPEEGKAHRGE

-437 EVAERLEELVFR
+437 EVAEKLSELVFR
-449 PECTTIMTSAT
+449 PDCTTIMTSAT
-460 LDVGRGLEFFAKR
+460 LDVGRGLDFFAQR
-473 VGAGEA
+473 VGAQEA

-503 EPSEGQRFQEALE
+503 EPSEGEKFQTALE
-516 GWIQRFVGMTQG
+516 GWIQRFVGMTKG

-542 TAEGMAGWFEEQ
+542 TAEGMAAWFDEQ
-554 GIRLL
+554 EIRLL
-559 VQDKGNSRTR
+559 VQDKGSSRTR

-591 VDVPGEALSNV
+591 VDIPGEALSNV

-616 FEARCERIR
+616 FEARCERIK

-633 ELQLPEA
+633 DLQLPEA

-655 EDRGQIAVLDGRILT
+655 EDRGQIAVLDGRIL
-670 KSYGKSF
+670 SRRYGQSF
-677 LKILPECPVEVLGDE
+677 LKILPNCPVEICD
-692 D
+692 

>member
-1 MTRELPYLEDDVL
+1 MRQGE
-14 VGGQIQASRKGLMSA
+14 
-29 EAQGNLAFR
+29 QGNLAFR
-38 MGEFFSDGG
+38 MGEFFSEGG
-47 KLGKA
+47 RLGKA

-60 QARMAERVAE
+60 QAKMAEKVAE
-70 TIEDRKHLVVEA
+70 IIESKSHLVVEA

-155 AQQHQGDLFAKG
+155 AQQHQGDLFAIG
-167 QAEQLQG
+167 QAEQLRG
-174 LVEWV
+174 LVEWAGK
-179 RRTKDGTLSDIDFQ
+179 TKDGTLSDIQFQ

-214 GGPTGCFFQMARTKV
+214 GGPTGCFYQKARAKV
-229 QDANVVI
+229 MDAKIVI
-236 LNHALL
+236 VNHALL
-242 FGLLAGAEEVE
+242 FGLLAGVE
-253 EGPSE
+253 EEEESPSE
-258 GYLFPNDFL
+258 GYLYPNDFL

-282 LGLEVRLGSLRFLL
+282 LGLELRLGSLRFLL

-308 LTRVGDGNAVK
+308 LTRIGDGNAVK

-325 GILEGAFEEILE
+325 GILEGEFEAILE

-384 ELKDHARR
+384 ELRDHARR
-392 LEVSAFGLGEF
+392 LEGSAFGLGEF
-403 LQMSRAGQAYWVERR
+403 LKMSREGHAYWVERR
-418 LPEEGRAHRGE
+418 LPEEGKFHRGE

-449 PECTTIMTSAT
+449 PDCTTIMTSAT
-460 LDVGRGLEFFAKR
+460 LDVGRGLDFFAQR
-473 VGAGEA
+473 VGAQEA

-496 YLPKGMP
+496 YLPTGMP

-516 GWIQRFVGMTQG
+516 GWIQRFVGMTKG

-542 TAEGMAGWFEEQ
+542 TAEGMAAWFEEQ
-554 GIRLL
+554 GLRLL
-559 VQDKGNSRTR
+559 VQDKGSSRTR

-616 FEARCERIR
+616 FEARCERIK
-625 EKGGEPFR
+625 EKGGGPFR

-655 EDRGQIAVLDGRILT
+655 KDRGQIAILDGRVL
-670 KSYGKSF
+670 SRRYGKSF
-677 LKILPECPVEVLGDE
+677 LDMLPECPVEILKIE

>member
-1 MTRELPYLEDDVL
+1 M
-14 VGGQIQASRKGLMSA
+14 SRDPL
-29 EAQGNLAFR
+29 GNLAFR

-70 TIEDRKHLVVEA
+70 IIEDRKHLVVEA

-155 AQQHQGDLFAKG
+155 AQQHQGDLFATG
-167 QAEQLQG
+167 QAEQLRG
-174 LVEWV
+174 LVEWAGK
-179 RRTKDGTLSDIDFQ
+179 TKDGTLSDIDFQ

-214 GGPTGCFFQMARTKV
+214 GGPTGCFYQMARTKV

-242 FGLLAGAEEVE
+242 FGLLAGAEESE

-308 LTRVGDGNAVK
+308 LMRIGDGNAVK
-319 ATLGVL
+319 STLGVL
-325 GILEGAFEEILE
+325 GILEGSFEEILE
-337 SAGLGASGQK
+337 SAGLEASGQK

-392 LEVSAFGLGEF
+392 LEASACGLGEF
-403 LQMSRAGQAYWVERR
+403 LKMSREGHAYWVERR

-429 MSLHASPV
+429 MSFHASPV

-460 LDVGRGLEFFAKR
+460 LDVGRGLESFAKR
-473 VGAGEA
+473 VGAQEA
-479 ETLLVE
+479 ETLLVD

-516 GWIQRFVGMTQG
+516 GWIQLFVGMTKG

-542 TAEGMAGWFEEQ
+542 TADGMAGWFEEQ

-616 FEARCERIR
+616 FEARCERIK

-655 EDRGQIAVLDGRILT
+655 EDRGQIAVLDGRILSRT
-670 KSYGKSF
+670 YGKSF
-677 LKILPECPVEVLGDE
+677 LKILPECPVEILGDE

>member
-1 MTRELPYLEDDVL
+1 
-14 VGGQIQASRKGLMSA
+14 MSH

-70 TIEDRKHLVVEA
+70 IIEDQRHLVVEA

-155 AQQHQGDLFAKG
+155 AQQHQGDLFAAG
-167 QAEQLQG
+167 QAEQLKG
-174 LVEWV
+174 LLDWAG
-179 RRTKDGTLSDIDFQ
+179 RTKDGTLSDIDFQ

-214 GGPTGCFFQMARTKV
+214 GGPTGCFYQMARTKV
-229 QDANVVI
+229 LDANVVI

-242 FGLLAGAEEVE
+242 FGLLAGAEESE

-308 LTRVGDGNAVK
+308 LTRIGDGNAVK
-319 ATLGVL
+319 STLGVL

-337 SAGLGASGQK
+337 SAGLGTSGQK

-384 ELKDHARR
+384 ELRDHARR
-392 LEVSAFGLGEF
+392 LEGSAFGLGEF
-403 LQMSRAGQAYWVERR
+403 LKMSREGHAYWVERR
-418 LPEEGRAHRGE
+418 LPEEGKAHRGE

-437 EVAERLEELVFR
+437 EVADKLSELVFR
-449 PECTTIMTSAT
+449 PDCTTIMTSAT
-460 LDVGRGLEFFAKR
+460 LDVGRGLDFFAQR
-473 VGAGEA
+473 VGAQEA

-503 EPSEGQRFQEALE
+503 EPSEGERFQTALQ
-516 GWIQRFVGMTQG
+516 GWIQKFVGMTKG

-542 TAEGMAGWFEEQ
+542 TAEGMAAWFEEQ

-559 VQDKGNSRTR
+559 VQDKGSSRTR

-616 FEARCERIR
+616 FEARCERIK

-633 ELQLPEA
+633 DLQLPEA

-655 EDRGQIAVLDGRILT
+655 EDRGQIAVLDGRIL
-670 KSYGKSF
+670 SRRYGQSF
-677 LKILPECPVEVLGDE
+677 LKILPECPVEICE
-692 D
+692 

>member
-1 MTRELPYLEDDVL
+1 M
-14 VGGQIQASRKGLMSA
+14 SRDPL
-29 EAQGNLAFR
+29 GNLAFR

-60 QARMAERVAE
+60 QAKMAERVAE
-70 TIEDRKHLVVEA
+70 IIEDRKHLVVEA

-96 AYAAQELGKKAII
+96 AFAAEELGKKAII

-135 FTAAL
+135 FSAAL
-140 LKGRQNYLCPHRLKK
+140 LKGRHNYLCPHRLKK
-155 AQQHQGDLFAKG
+155 AQQHQGDLFATG
-167 QAEQLQG
+167 QAEQLRG
-174 LVEWV
+174 LVEWAGK
-179 RRTKDGTLSDIDFQ
+179 TTDGTLSDIQFQ
-193 VDAAVWA
+193 VDATVWA

-214 GGPTGCFFQMARTKV
+214 GGPTGCFYQKARNKIL
-229 QDANVVI
+229 DAKVVI

-242 FGLLAGAEEVE
+242 FGLLAGAEESE
-253 EGPSE
+253 EEPSE

-296 QRLVHPRTKKGV
+296 QRLIHPRTKKGV
-308 LTRVGDGNAVK
+308 LTRIGDGNAVK
-319 ATLGVL
+319 STLGVL
-325 GILEGAFEEILE
+325 GILEASFEEILE
-337 SAGLGASGQK
+337 SAGLKGPGQK
-347 RVRQPLG
+347 RVRQALG

-392 LEVSAFGLGEF
+392 LEASAFGLGEF
-403 LQMSRAGQAYWVERR
+403 LKMSREGHAYWVERR
-418 LPEEGRAHRGE
+418 VAEDGRAQRGE

-449 PECTTIMTSAT
+449 PDCTTIMTSAT
-460 LDVGRGLEFFAKR
+460 LDVGRGLDFFAKR

-503 EPSEGQRFQEALE
+503 EPSEGARFQEALE
-516 GWIQRFVGMTQG
+516 GWIQRFVGMTKG

-542 TAEGMAGWFEEQ
+542 TAEGMAAWFEEQ

-569 LLKEFKEDRD
+569 LLREFKEDRD

-616 FEARCERIR
+616 FEARCERIK
-625 EKGGEPFR
+625 ELGGEPFR

-655 EDRGQIAVLDGRILT
+655 EDRGQIAVLDGRILSRT
-670 KSYGKSF
+670 YGKSF
-677 LKILPECPVEVLGDE
+677 LKILPECPVEVLSNE

>member
-1 MTRELPYLEDDVL
+1 
-14 VGGQIQASRKGLMSA
+14 
-29 EAQGNLAFR
+29 

-60 QARMAERVAE
+60 QAKMAERVAE
-70 TIEDRKHLVVEA
+70 IIEDRKHLVVEA

-96 AYAAQELGKKAII
+96 AFAAEELGKKAII

-135 FTAAL
+135 FSAAL
-140 LKGRQNYLCPHRLKK
+140 LKGRHNYLCPHRLKK
-155 AQQHQGDLFAKG
+155 AQQHQVDLFATG
-167 QAEQLQG
+167 QAEQLRG
-174 LVEWV
+174 LVEWAGK
-179 RRTKDGTLSDIDFQ
+179 TTDGTLSDIQFQ
-193 VDAAVWA
+193 VDATVWA

-214 GGPTGCFFQMARTKV
+214 GGPTGCFYQKARNKIL
-229 QDANVVI
+229 DAKVVI

-242 FGLLAGAEEVE
+242 FGLLAGAEESE
-253 EGPSE
+253 EEPSE

-296 QRLVHPRTKKGV
+296 QRLIHPRTKKGV
-308 LTRVGDGNAVK
+308 LTRIGDGNAVK
-319 ATLGVL
+319 STLGVL
-325 GILEGAFEEILE
+325 GILEASFEEILE
-337 SAGLGASGQK
+337 SAGLKGPGQK
-347 RVRQPLG
+347 RVRQALG

-392 LEVSAFGLGEF
+392 LERSAFGLGEF
-403 LQMSRAGQAYWVERR
+403 LKMSREGHAYWVERR
-418 LPEEGRAHRGE
+418 VAEDGRAQRGE

-449 PECTTIMTSAT
+449 PDCTTIMTSAT
-460 LDVGRGLEFFAKR
+460 LDVGRGLDFFAKR

-503 EPSEGQRFQEALE
+503 EPSEGARFQDSLE
-516 GWIQRFVGMTQG
+516 GWIQRFVGMTKG

-542 TAEGMAGWFEEQ
+542 TADGMAAWFEEQ
-554 GIRLL
+554 GIQLL

-616 FEARCERIR
+616 FEARCERIK
-625 EKGGEPFR
+625 ELGGEPFR

-655 EDRGQIAVLDGRILT
+655 EDRGQIAVLDGRILSRT
-670 KSYGKSF
+670 YGKSF
-677 LKILPECPVEVLGDE
+677 LKILPECPVEVLSNE

>member
-1 MTRELPYLEDDVL
+1 
-14 VGGQIQASRKGLMSA
+14 MSA
-29 EAQGNLAFR
+29 ESEGSLAFR
-38 MGEFFSDGG
+38 MGEFFSEGG

-60 QARMAERVAE
+60 QAKMAERVAE
-70 TIEDRKHLVVEA
+70 IIEDRKHLVVEA

-155 AQQHQGDLFAKG
+155 AQQHQGDLFATG
-167 QAEQLQG
+167 QAEQLKG
-174 LVEWV
+174 LVEWA
-179 RRTKDGTLSDIDFQ
+179 RQTKDGTLSDIDFQ

-214 GGPTGCFFQMARTKV
+214 GGPTGCFYQMARTKV
-229 QDANVVI
+229 LDANVVI

-242 FGLLAGAEEVE
+242 FGLLASAEENE
-253 EGPSE
+253 ESPSE

-282 LGLEVRLGSLRFLL
+282 LGLEVKMGSLRFLL
-296 QRLVHPRTKKGV
+296 QRLINPRTKKGV

-319 ATLGVL
+319 STLGVL

-392 LEVSAFGLGEF
+392 LEASAFGLEEF
-403 LQMSRAGQAYWVERR
+403 LKMSREGHAYWVDRR

-449 PECTTIMTSAT
+449 PDCSTIMTSAT

-473 VGAGEA
+473 VGAQEA
-479 ETLLVE
+479 EALLVE

-496 YLPKGMP
+496 FLPKGMP
-503 EPSEGQRFQEALE
+503 EPSEGQRFQDALE
-516 GWIQRFVGMTQG
+516 GWIQRFVRMTKG

-542 TAEGMAGWFEEQ
+542 TAEGMAGWFEDQ

-616 FEARCERIR
+616 FEARCERIK

-655 EDRGQIAVLDGRILT
+655 EDRGQIAVLDGRILSRT
-670 KSYGKSF
+670 YGKSF
-677 LKILPECPVEVLGDE
+677 LKTLPQCPVEILGNE

>member
-1 MTRELPYLEDDVL
+1 
-14 VGGQIQASRKGLMSA
+14 MSS
-29 EAQGNLAFR
+29 ETQGNLAFR

-60 QARMAERVAE
+60 QAKMAERVAE
-70 TIEDRKHLVVEA
+70 IIEDRKHLVVEA

-123 DVPIVQSLVPFE
+123 DVPIVQSLAPFE

-155 AQQHQGDLFAKG
+155 AQQHQGDLFATG
-167 QAEQLQG
+167 QAEQLKG
-174 LVEWV
+174 LVEWA

-214 GGPTGCFFQMARTKV
+214 GGPTGCFYQMARTKV
-229 QDANVVI
+229 LDANVVI

-242 FGLLAGAEEVE
+242 FGLLAGAEESE

-282 LGLEVRLGSLRFLL
+282 LGLEVRMGSLRFLL

-308 LTRVGDGNAVK
+308 LTRIGDGNAVK
-319 ATLGVL
+319 STLGVL

-392 LEVSAFGLGEF
+392 LEASAFGLGEF
-403 LQMSRAGQAYWVERR
+403 LKMSREGHAYWVERR
-418 LPEEGRAHRGE
+418 LPDEGRAHRGE

-449 PECTTIMTSAT
+449 PDCTTIMTSAT

-473 VGAGEA
+473 VGAQEA

-503 EPSEGQRFQEALE
+503 EPSEGQRFQDALE
-516 GWIQRFVGMTQG
+516 GWIQRFVGMTKG

-542 TAEGMAGWFEEQ
+542 TADGMAGWFEEQ
-554 GIRLL
+554 GLRLL

-616 FEARCERIR
+616 FEARCERIK

-655 EDRGQIAVLDGRILT
+655 EDRGQIAVLDGRILSRT
-670 KSYGKSF
+670 YGKSF
-677 LKILPECPVEVLGDE
+677 LKILPECPVEILGNE

>member
-1 MTRELPYLEDDVL
+1 MR
-14 VGGQIQASRKGLMSA
+14 MSS

-70 TIEDRKHLVVEA
+70 IIEDRRHLVVEA

-155 AQQHQGDLFAKG
+155 AQQHQGDLFATA
-167 QAEQLQG
+167 QAEQLKG
-174 LVEWV
+174 LVEWAG
-179 RRTKDGTLSDIDFQ
+179 RTKDGTLSDIDFQ

-200 QVCSEAFA
+200 QVASEAFA

-214 GGPTGCFFQMARTKV
+214 GGPTGCFYQMARTKV
-229 QDANVVI
+229 LDANVVI

-242 FGLLAGAEEVE
+242 FGLLAGAEESE

-308 LTRVGDGNAVK
+308 LTRIGDGNAMK
-319 ATLGVL
+319 STLGVL

-354 VKSELGPRLMD
+354 VKSELGPSLMD
-365 VRAQLLKL
+365 IRAQLLKL

-384 ELKDHARR
+384 ELRDHARR
-392 LEVSAFGLGEF
+392 LEASAFGLGEF
-403 LQMSRAGQAYWVERR
+403 LKMSREGHAYWVERR
-418 LPEEGRAHRGE
+418 LPEEGKAHRGE

-449 PECTTIMTSAT
+449 PDCTTIMTSAT

-473 VGAGEA
+473 VGAQEA

-516 GWIQRFVGMTQG
+516 GWIQRFVGMTKG

-559 VQDKGNSRTR
+559 VQDKGSSRTR

-616 FEARCERIR
+616 FEARCERIK

-655 EDRGQIAVLDGRILT
+655 EDRGQVAVLDGRILSRT
-670 KSYGKSF
+670 YGKSF
-677 LKILPECPVEVLGDE
+677 LKILPECPVEILGNE

>member
-1 MTRELPYLEDDVL
+1 
-14 VGGQIQASRKGLMSA
+14 
-29 EAQGNLAFR
+29 
-38 MGEFFSDGG
+38 
-47 KLGKA
+47 
-52 KGYESRPG
+52 
-60 QARMAERVAE
+60 MAERVAE
-70 TIEDRKHLVVEA
+70 IIEDRKHLVVEA

-155 AQQHQGDLFAKG
+155 AQQHQGDLFAAG
-167 QAEQLQG
+167 QAEQLKG
-174 LVEWV
+174 LVEWA

-214 GGPTGCFFQMARTKV
+214 GGPTGCFYQMARTKV
-229 QDANVVI
+229 LDANVVI

-242 FGLLAGAEEVE
+242 FGLLAGAEEDE
-253 EGPSE
+253 ESPSE

-319 ATLGVL
+319 STLGVL

-392 LEVSAFGLGEF
+392 LETSAFGLGEF
-403 LQMSRAGQAYWVERR
+403 LKMSREGHAYWVERR

-449 PECTTIMTSAT
+449 PDSTTIMTSAT

-473 VGAGEA
+473 VGAQEA

-516 GWIQRFVGMTQG
+516 GWIQRFVGMTKG

-542 TAEGMAGWFEEQ
+542 TAEGMAEWFEEQ

-569 LLKEFKEDRD
+569 LLREFKEDRD

-616 FEARCERIR
+616 FEARCERIK

-655 EDRGQIAVLDGRILT
+655 EDRGQIAVLDGRILSRT
-670 KSYGKSF
+670 YGKSF
-677 LKILPECPVEVLGDE
+677 LKILPECPVEICE
-692 D
+692 

>member
-1 MTRELPYLEDDVL
+1 
-14 VGGQIQASRKGLMSA
+14 
-29 EAQGNLAFR
+29 
-38 MGEFFSDGG
+38 MGEFFSNGG

-60 QARMAERVAE
+60 QAKMAERVAE
-70 TIEDRKHLVVEA
+70 IIEDRKHLVVEA

-155 AQQHQGDLFAKG
+155 AQQHQGDLFAAG
-167 QAEQLQG
+167 QAEQLKG
-174 LVEWV
+174 LVEWA

-214 GGPTGCFFQMARTKV
+214 GGPTGCFYQMARTKV
-229 QDANVVI
+229 LDANVVI

-242 FGLLAGAEEVE
+242 FGLLAGAEESE

-319 ATLGVL
+319 STLGVL

-392 LEVSAFGLGEF
+392 LEASAFGLGEF
-403 LQMSRAGQAYWVERR
+403 LKMSREGHAYWVERR

-449 PECTTIMTSAT
+449 PDCTTIMTSAT

-473 VGAGEA
+473 VGAQEA

-516 GWIQRFVGMTQG
+516 GWIQRFVGMTKG

-554 GIRLL
+554 GLRLL

-616 FEARCERIR
+616 FEARCERIK

-655 EDRGQIAVLDGRILT
+655 EDRGQIAVLDGRILSRT
-670 KSYGKSF
+670 YGKSF
-677 LKILPECPVEVLGDE
+677 LKILPECPVELLD
-692 D
+692 

>member
-1 MTRELPYLEDDVL
+1 MSIGQNGHHQRVLPER
-14 VGGQIQASRKGLMSA
+14 IKS
-29 EAQGNLAFR
+29 
-38 MGEFFSDGG
+38 FFSPVGT
-47 KLGKA
+47 LGQA
-52 KGYESRPG
+52 KGYEARPG
-60 QARMAERVAE
+60 QAKMAERVAE
-70 TIEDRKHLVVEA
+70 IIEDRKHLVVEA

-155 AQQHQGDLFAKG
+155 AQQHQGDLFAAG
-167 QAEQLQG
+167 QAEQLKG
-174 LVEWV
+174 LVEWA

-214 GGPTGCFFQMARTKV
+214 GGPTGCFYQMARTKV
-229 QDANVVI
+229 LDANVVI

-242 FGLLAGAEEVE
+242 FGLLAGAEENE
-253 EGPSE
+253 ESPSE

-308 LTRVGDGNAVK
+308 LTRIGDGNAVK
-319 ATLGVL
+319 STLGVL

-392 LEVSAFGLGEF
+392 LEASAFGLGEF
-403 LQMSRAGQAYWVERR
+403 LKMSREGHAYWVERR

-449 PECTTIMTSAT
+449 PDCTTIMTSAT

-473 VGAGEA
+473 VGAQEA

-516 GWIQRFVGMTQG
+516 GWIQRFVGMTKG

-542 TAEGMAGWFEEQ
+542 TAEGMAGWFEDQ
-554 GIRLL
+554 GLRLL

-602 ILTRLPFSVPDEPL
+602 ILTRLPFTVPDEPL
-616 FEARCERIR
+616 FEAKCERIK

-655 EDRGQIAVLDGRILT
+655 EDRGQIAVLDGRIL
-670 KSYGKSF
+670 SRRYGKSF
-677 LKILPECPVEVLGDE
+677 LQILPSCPIEIME

>member
-1 MTRELPYLEDDVL
+1 
-14 VGGQIQASRKGLMSA
+14 MSS

-70 TIEDRKHLVVEA
+70 IIEDQRHLVVEA

-167 QAEQLQG
+167 QAEQLKALLDWAG
-174 LVEWV
+174 
-179 RRTKDGTLSDIDFQ
+179 RTKDGTLSDIDFQ

-214 GGPTGCFFQMARTKV
+214 GGPTGCFYQMARTKV
-229 QDANVVI
+229 LDANVVI

-242 FGLLAGAEEVE
+242 FGLLAGAEESE

-308 LTRVGDGNAVK
+308 LTRIGDGNAVK
-319 ATLGVL
+319 STLGVL

-384 ELKDHARR
+384 ELRDHARR
-392 LEVSAFGLGEF
+392 LEGSAFGLGEF
-403 LQMSRAGQAYWVERR
+403 LKMSREGHAYWVERR
-418 LPEEGRAHRGE
+418 LPEEGKAHRGE

-437 EVAERLEELVFR
+437 EVAEKLSELVFR
-449 PECTTIMTSAT
+449 PDCTTIMTSAT
-460 LDVGRGLEFFAKR
+460 LDVGRGLDFYAQR
-473 VGAGEA
+473 VGAQEA

-503 EPSEGQRFQEALE
+503 EPSEGERFQTALQ
-516 GWIQRFVGMTQG
+516 GWIQKFVGMTKG

-542 TAEGMAGWFEEQ
+542 TAEGMAAWFEEQ
-554 GIRLL
+554 EIRLL
-559 VQDKGNSRTR
+559 VQDKGSSRTR

-616 FEARCERIR
+616 FEARCERIK

-633 ELQLPEA
+633 DLQLPEA

-655 EDRGQIAVLDGRILT
+655 EDRGQIAVLDGRILGRT
-670 KSYGKSF
+670 YGKNF
-677 LKILPECPVEVLGDE
+677 LKVLPECPVEILGD
-692 D
+692 

>member
-1 MTRELPYLEDDVL
+1 M
-14 VGGQIQASRKGLMSA
+14 SRDPL
-29 EAQGNLAFR
+29 GNLAFR

-60 QARMAERVAE
+60 QAKMAERVAE
-70 TIEDRKHLVVEA
+70 IIEDRKHLVVEA

-96 AYAAQELGKKAII
+96 AFAAEELGKKAII

-135 FTAAL
+135 FSAAL
-140 LKGRQNYLCPHRLKK
+140 LKGRHNYLCPHRLKK
-155 AQQHQGDLFAKG
+155 AQQHQGDLFATG
-167 QAEQLQG
+167 QAEQLRG
-174 LVEWV
+174 LVEWAGK
-179 RRTKDGTLSDIDFQ
+179 TTDGTLSDIQFQ
-193 VDAAVWA
+193 VDATVWA

-214 GGPTGCFFQMARTKV
+214 GGPTGCFYQKARNKIL
-229 QDANVVI
+229 DAKVVI

-242 FGLLAGAEEVE
+242 FGLLAGAEESE
-253 EGPSE
+253 EEPSE

-296 QRLVHPRTKKGV
+296 QRLIHPRTKKGV
-308 LTRVGDGNAVK
+308 LTRIGDGNAVK
-319 ATLGVL
+319 STLGVL
-325 GILEGAFEEILE
+325 GILEASFEEILE
-337 SAGLGASGQK
+337 SAGLKGPGQK
-347 RVRQPLG
+347 RVRQALR

-392 LEVSAFGLGEF
+392 LEGSAFGLGEF
-403 LQMSRAGQAYWVERR
+403 LKMSREGHAYWVERR
-418 LPEEGRAHRGE
+418 VAEDGRAQRGE

-449 PECTTIMTSAT
+449 PDCTTIMTSAT

-503 EPSEGQRFQEALE
+503 EPSEGARFQEALE
-516 GWIQRFVGMTQG
+516 GWIQRFVGMTKG

-542 TAEGMAGWFEEQ
+542 TADGMASWFEEQ

-616 FEARCERIR
+616 FEARCERIK

-633 ELQLPEA
+633 DLQLPEA

-655 EDRGQIAVLDGRILT
+655 EDRGQIAVLDGRILSRT
-670 KSYGKSF
+670 YGKSF
-677 LKILPECPVEVLGDE
+677 LKILPECPVEILGDE

>member
-1 MTRELPYLEDDVL
+1 MVFMRQE
-14 VGGQIQASRKGLMSA
+14 G
-29 EAQGNLAFR
+29 QGNLAFQ
-38 MGEFFSDGG
+38 MGEFFSNGG

-60 QARMAERVAE
+60 QAKMAERVAE
-70 TIEDRKHLVVEA
+70 IIEDRKHLVVEA

-155 AQQHQGDLFAKG
+155 AQQHQGDLFATG
-167 QAEQLQG
+167 QAEQLKG
-174 LVEWV
+174 LVEWA

-214 GGPTGCFFQMARTKV
+214 GGPTGCFYQMARTKV
-229 QDANVVI
+229 LDANVVI

-242 FGLLAGAEEVE
+242 FGLLAGVEESE

-308 LTRVGDGNAVK
+308 LTRIGDGNAVK
-319 ATLGVL
+319 STLGVL

-392 LEVSAFGLGEF
+392 LEASAFGLGEF
-403 LQMSRAGQAYWVERR
+403 LKMSREGHAYWVERR

-449 PECTTIMTSAT
+449 PDCTTIMTSAT

-473 VGAGEA
+473 VGAQEA
-479 ETLLVE
+479 ETLLVD

-516 GWIQRFVGMTQG
+516 GWIQRFVGMTKG

-554 GIRLL
+554 GLRLL

-616 FEARCERIR
+616 FEARCERIK

-655 EDRGQIAVLDGRILT
+655 EDRGQIAVLDGRILSRT
-670 KSYGKSF
+670 YGKSF
-677 LKILPECPVEVLGDE
+677 LKILPECPVELLD
-692 D
+692 

>member
-1 MTRELPYLEDDVL
+1 
-14 VGGQIQASRKGLMSA
+14 
-29 EAQGNLAFR
+29 

-52 KGYESRPG
+52 KGYESRSG
-60 QARMAERVAE
+60 QAKMAERVAE

-155 AQQHQGDLFAKG
+155 AQQHQGDLFAVG
-167 QAEQLQG
+167 QAEQLKG
-174 LVEWV
+174 LVEWA

-214 GGPTGCFFQMARTKV
+214 GGPTGCFYQMARTKV
-229 QDANVVI
+229 LDANVVI

-242 FGLLAGAEEVE
+242 FGLLAGAEENE
-253 EGPSE
+253 ESLSE

-319 ATLGVL
+319 STLGVL

-392 LEVSAFGLGEF
+392 LEASAFGLGEF
-403 LQMSRAGQAYWVERR
+403 LKMSREGHAYWVERR
-418 LPEEGRAHRGE
+418 APEEGKAYRGE

-449 PECTTIMTSAT
+449 PDCTTIMTSAT

-473 VGAGEA
+473 VGAQEA

-516 GWIQRFVGMTQG
+516 GWIQRFVGMTKG

-554 GIRLL
+554 GLRLL

-616 FEARCERIR
+616 FEARCERIK

-655 EDRGQIAVLDGRILT
+655 EDRGQIAVLDGRILSRT
-670 KSYGKSF
+670 YGKSF

>member
-1 MTRELPYLEDDVL
+1 MRQE
-14 VGGQIQASRKGLMSA
+14 G
-29 EAQGNLAFR
+29 QGNLAFQ

-60 QARMAERVAE
+60 QAKMAERVAE
-70 TIEDRKHLVVEA
+70 IIEDRKHLVVEA

-155 AQQHQGDLFAKG
+155 AQQHQGDLFATG
-167 QAEQLQG
+167 QAEQLKG
-174 LVEWV
+174 LVEWA

-214 GGPTGCFFQMARTKV
+214 GGPTGCFYQMARTKV
-229 QDANVVI
+229 LDANVVI

-242 FGLLAGAEEVE
+242 FGLLAGAEESE

-308 LTRVGDGNAVK
+308 LTRIGDGNAVK
-319 ATLGVL
+319 STLGVL

-392 LEVSAFGLGEF
+392 LEASAFGLGEF
-403 LQMSRAGQAYWVERR
+403 LKMSREGHAYWVERR

-449 PECTTIMTSAT
+449 PDCTTIMTSAT

-473 VGAGEA
+473 VGAQEA

-516 GWIQRFVGMTQG
+516 GWIQRFVGMTKG

-554 GIRLL
+554 GLRLL

-616 FEARCERIR
+616 FEARCERIK

-655 EDRGQIAVLDGRILT
+655 EDRGQIAVLDGRILSRT
-670 KSYGKSF
+670 YGKSF
-677 LKILPECPVEVLGDE
+677 LKILPECPVELLD
-692 D
+692 

>member
-1 MTRELPYLEDDVL
+1 MPIGQNGHPRGALP
-14 VGGQIQASRKGLMSA
+14 QRIKS
-29 EAQGNLAFR
+29 
-38 MGEFFSDGG
+38 FFSPTGT
-47 KLGKA
+47 LGEA

-60 QARMAERVAE
+60 QAKMAERVAE
-70 TIEDRKHLVVEA
+70 IIEARRHLVVEA

-155 AQQHQGDLFAKG
+155 AQQHQGDLFATG
-167 QAEQLQG
+167 QAEQLKG
-174 LVEWV
+174 LVEWAG
-179 RRTKDGTLSDIDFQ
+179 RTKDGTLSDIDFQ

-208 CTPRHC
+208 CSPRHC
-214 GGPTGCFFQMARTKV
+214 GGPTGCFYQMARTKV
-229 QDANVVI
+229 LDANVVI

-242 FGLLAGAEEVE
+242 FGLLAGAEENE
-253 EGPSE
+253 ESPSE

-267 VLDEAHEVEDVAAKA
+267 VLDEAHEVEDVAAKG

-308 LTRVGDGNAVK
+308 LTRIGDGNAMK
-319 ATLGVL
+319 STLGVL

-354 VKSELGPRLMD
+354 VKSDLGPRLMD
-365 VRAQLLKL
+365 IRAQLLKL

-392 LEVSAFGLGEF
+392 LEASAFGLGEF
-403 LQMSRAGQAYWVERR
+403 LKMSREGHAYWVERR

-449 PECTTIMTSAT
+449 PDCTTIMTSAT

-473 VGAGEA
+473 VGAQEA

-516 GWIQRFVGMTQG
+516 GWIQRFVGMTKG

-542 TAEGMAGWFEEQ
+542 TAEGMAGWFEEE

-616 FEARCERIR
+616 FEARCERIK

-655 EDRGQIAVLDGRILT
+655 EDRGQIAVLDGRIL
-670 KSYGKSF
+670 SRRYGKSF
-677 LKILPECPVEVLGDE
+677 LQILPSCPIEIME

>member
-1 MTRELPYLEDDVL
+1 MRQGE
-14 VGGQIQASRKGLMSA
+14 
-29 EAQGNLAFR
+29 QGNLAFR
-38 MGEFFSDGG
+38 MGEFFSEGG
-47 KLGKA
+47 RLGKA

-60 QARMAERVAE
+60 QVRMAEKVAE
-70 TIEDRKHLVVEA
+70 VIEAKSHLVVEA

-96 AYAAQELGKKAII
+96 AYAAEELGKKAII

-155 AQQHQGDLFAKG
+155 AQQHQGDLFATG
-167 QAEQLQG
+167 QTEQLKG
-174 LVEWV
+174 LVEWAG
-179 RRTKDGTLSDIDFQ
+179 RTTDGTLSDLDFQ

-214 GGPTGCFFQMARTKV
+214 GGPTGCFYQKARARV
-229 QDANVVI
+229 MDAKIVI
-236 LNHALL
+236 VNHALL
-242 FGLLAGAEEVE
+242 FGLLAGVE
-253 EGPSE
+253 EEEESPSE

-308 LTRVGDGNAVK
+308 LTRIGDGNAVK
-319 ATLGVL
+319 ATVGVL
-325 GILEGAFEEILE
+325 GILEGEFEAILE

-384 ELKDHARR
+384 ELRDHARR
-392 LEVSAFGLGEF
+392 LEGSAFGLGEF
-403 LQMSRAGQAYWVERR
+403 LKMSREGHAYWVERR
-418 LPEEGRAHRGE
+418 LPEEGKFHRGE

-449 PECTTIMTSAT
+449 PNCTTIMTSAT
-460 LDVGRGLEFFAKR
+460 LDVGRGLDFFAQR
-473 VGAGEA
+473 VGAQEA

-516 GWIQRFVGMTQG
+516 GWIQRFVGMTKG

-542 TAEGMAGWFEEQ
+542 TAEGMAAWFEEQ
-554 GIRLL
+554 GIKLL
-559 VQDKGNSRTR
+559 IQDRGNSRTR

-616 FEARCERIR
+616 FEARCERIK

-655 EDRGQIAVLDGRILT
+655 ADRGQIAILDGRVL
-670 KSYGKSF
+670 SRRYGKSF
-677 LKILPECPVEVLGDE
+677 LDMLPECPVEILKIE